1 MRPADITRLIL
12 LAAIWGS
19 SFIFMRV
26 LAPVLGAITTAD
38 SRLIIAGVAMLCYFA
53 VIRFDLNW
61 RANWR
66 QYAIIGIVNSS
77 LPFSLYAFAAKHIP
91 ASYSVIFNSTSPLFG
106 AVFSAIWLSDR
117 LTIRKIAGLISG
129 AVGVALVSKV
139 GGAKIDAMF
148 GWSVAACLAAPMCYG
163 LAGIYTKKFAANIK
177 PMAIS
182 GGSQVMAGLALL
194 PLALLFPPT
203 GEISTKIV
211 VYTVILAV
219 LCGSIAYVLY
229 YRLVSDVGPTK
240 ALSVTFLMPAFGMLW
255 GVLFLHESVT
265 LPMIAGCLMIIA
277 GTFLI
282 TRE

>member
-38 SRLIIAGVAMLCYFA
+38 SRLLIAGVAMLGYFA
-53 VIRFDLNW
+53 VIRFDLAWRENW
-61 RANWR
+61 K
-66 QYAIIGIVNSS
+66 QYAIIGVVNSS
-77 LPFSLYAFAAKHIP
+77 IPFSLYAFAAQHIP

-106 AVFSAIWLSDR
+106 AVFSAIWLNDK
-117 LTIRKIAGLISG
+117 LTLRKIAGLISG

-139 GGAKIDAMF
+139 GGAQVDAMF
-148 GWSVAACLAAPMCYG
+148 GWSLAACLAAPMCYG
-163 LAGIYTKKFAANIK
+163 LAGIYTKKKASKIK

-182 GGSQVMAGLALL
+182 GGSQIMAGLALL

-203 GEISTKIV
+203 GEINSRIV
-211 VYTVILAV
+211 IYTIILAV

-255 GVLFLHESVT
+255 GVIFLHESVT

-277 GTFLI
+277 GTVLI
-282 TRE
+282 ARK